1 MKFKLPEK
9 IEGPQSWYGQE
20 IKSSKEWIY
29 TLTNQDIK
37 EIESA
42 LKLVK
47 NTDVAAIK
55 RNNFPLASLGS
66 KLRII
71 SDDVMRHGILIG
83 CHHGLT
89 NIEIKYMLK
98 VIKKFLEKY
107 KTKKN

>member
-55 RNNFPLASLGS
+55 RNNFPLASLES
-66 KLRII
+66 KLGRI
-71 SDDVMRHGILIG
+71 SDDVMNGRGFALIRYGCITLPKDCEVWWGICLG
-83 CHHGLT
+83 
-89 NIEIKYMLK
+89 
-98 VIKKFLEKY
+98 KFYDDLQ
-107 KTKKN
+107 

>member
-47 NTDVAAIK
+47 NAVPAHLISPVTSVE
-55 RNNFPLASLGS
+55 NFNS
-66 KLRII
+66 
-71 SDDVMRHGILIG
+71 
-83 CHHGLT
+83 
-89 NIEIKYMLK
+89 
-98 VIKKFLEKY
+98 
-107 KTKKN
+107 

>member
-9 IEGPQSWYGQE
+9 IEGPQNWYGQE

-55 RNNFPLASLGS
+55 RNNFPLASLES
-66 KLRII
+66 KLRKI
-71 SDDVMRHGILIG
+71 SDDVMNGRGFALIRR
-83 CHHGLT
+83 T
-89 NIEIKYMLK
+89 PS
-98 VIKKFLEKY
+98 
-107 KTKKN
+107 